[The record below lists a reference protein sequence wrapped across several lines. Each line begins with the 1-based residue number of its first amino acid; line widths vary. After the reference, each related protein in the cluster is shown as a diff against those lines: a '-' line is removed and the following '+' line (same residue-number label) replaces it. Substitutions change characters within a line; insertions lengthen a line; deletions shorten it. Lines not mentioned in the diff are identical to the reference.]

1 MAVTARSGKRGIL
14 LIRYGK
20 EENGSIIKKA
30 LVYTRE
36 EHGIDPAAVD
46 SEAVFITGRLRANG
60 HESYLVGGS
69 VRDLILGKK
78 PKDFD
83 IVTSATPARIKKLFR
98 NSRIIGRRFRLV
110 HVFFGPRVF
119 EVSTF
124 RSLKDGHSSNT
135 YGTIDE
141 DALRRD
147 FSFNALYYDPGRQ
160 TVVDYVG
167 GLADIKKKRLRPL
180 IPPGVIFKDDPVR
193 MIRALKYAAVSDFK
207 VPWLLLRRI
216 KKESPLLA
224 EISPSRLT
232 EEMVKIV
239 NSSAAAVI
247 VESLDNAGIYGYLQ
261 KEAAALMKRDPLFR
275 KKYLESL
282 ARDCGSDESGRSL
295 SAMVR
300 DYLEITRVWE
310 TKPRGP
316 LSKAEETQWAARLVD
331 NFKTAFFEVRRFLLP
346 VNPPKLELEKAV
358 RMIFAEHGLEVRKT
372 RLFDRPRRPKS
383 AEALPA
389 AGPETAVRAV
399 KKRRR
404 RRGRKPG
411 AAAEKRIES

>member
-1 MAVTARSGKRGIL
+1 M

-20 EENGSIIKKA
+20 EENGKLIKKA
-30 LVYTRE
+30 IVYTRE

-110 HVFFGPRVF
+110 HVFFGPRIF

-147 FSFNALYYDPGRQ
+147 FSFNALYYDPGKQ
-160 TVVDYVG
+160 IVVDYVG
-167 GLADIKKKRLRPL
+167 GLADIKKKLLRPL
-180 IPPGVIFKDDPVR
+180 IPPEVIFKDDPVR
-193 MIRALKYAAVSDFK
+193 MIRALKYAAVSNFK

-232 EEMVKIV
+232 EEVVKII
-239 NSSAAAVI
+239 NSAGAAVI

-275 KKYLESL
+275 KKYLAGL
-282 ARDCGSDESGRSL
+282 AQNCGSEESGRSL
-295 SAMVR
+295 SALVR
-300 DYLEITRVWE
+300 DYLEIICVWE
-310 TKPRGP
+310 VKPPGH
-316 LSKAEETQWAARLVD
+316 LSKADETKWTAQLVE
-331 NFKTAFFEVRRFLLP
+331 NFKAAFFEARRFLLP
-346 VNPPKLELEKAV
+346 INPPKLELEKAV

-383 AEALPA
+383 AEANPA
-389 AGPETAVRAV
+389 AGPESAVHTA

-404 RRGRKPG
+404 RRGRKAG
-411 AAAEKRIES
+411 APAEKQRNV